1 MFHKRNVAHTLK
13 TAHLKLNLESSIN
26 NFREMQQKIFFQKL
40 NSFALRNQNFQ
51 KQSKI

>member
-1 MFHKRNVAHTLK
+1 MFHKWNVAHTLK
-13 TAHLKLNLESSIN
+13 TAYLKLNFKSSIN
-26 NFREMQQKIFFQKL
+26 NCREMQQKINFQQL